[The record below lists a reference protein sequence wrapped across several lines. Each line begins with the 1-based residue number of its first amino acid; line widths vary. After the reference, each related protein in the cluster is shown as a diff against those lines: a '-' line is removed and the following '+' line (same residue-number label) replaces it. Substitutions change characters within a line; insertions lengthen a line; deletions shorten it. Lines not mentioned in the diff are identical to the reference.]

1 VEEAK
6 EARAE
11 RVEAVGRI
19 GLVCFCL
26 PNQSCISSQTSTYF
40 LSKIFAFRVLAPLD
54 VLVALSAPHGR
65 YAGHMSLN
73 QTAPLGACTALRI
86 ASKPQMICLRAH
98 IAIVTFSFE
107 RCMPEHRRQIMCDNP
122 VSGLIRPK
130 NQGLN
135 DTSLHTYV
143 SIAWCSG

>member
-1 VEEAK
+1 MEEAT

-11 RVEAVGRI
+11 RIDAVGRI

-26 PNQSCISSQTSTYF
+26 PNQYCVSSNFHVLPFQN
-40 LSKIFAFRVLAPLD
+40 FRVPRLSTRS
-54 VLVALSAPHGR
+54 LSALHGH

-86 ASKPQMICLRAH
+86 ASKPQMICLRAQ

-122 VSGLIRPK
+122 MSGLIRPK
-130 NQGLN
+130 NEGLN
-135 DTSLHTYV
+135 DTSLHTYL
-143 SIAWCSG
+143 SLAWCSG